1 MPRLGTPQLP
11 LLLLVALFLV
21 VATACNSVSS
31 SGGTQPPAGTPP
43 PPGGGGGT
51 GGGGGGGTGG
61 GGGNSVPSGPDTFLA
76 TMFFSLGHNGGVE
89 GQIKVDATAN
99 DGAVNYNSV
108 AAKGDVLV
116 FCPYLSQSVQD
127 CFDVFTFP
135 QSGTSFNFTF
145 PRKGAFAG
153 IFEKLWPGAAFS
165 ESTGLNFQSALL
177 PASLLPEGVGEPIS
191 SAPLQRGVVTV
202 TGRTVSI
209 TVTGTTPNTML
220 SAKTCDIRGP
230 GHPQASPQHGSCL
243 PLLTLTTDAQGNGS
257 ASAKLAIGPVF
268 VVLVSDTVGVRFV
281 SGFRVE

>member
-1 MPRLGTPQLP
+1 MPRLRTPQLP

-76 TMFFSLGHNGGVE
+76 TMFFSLGHNGGDV

-153 IFEKLWPGAAFS
+153 IFAKPNIS
-165 ESTGLNFQSALL
+165 ESEGGAGSPGLNFQSALL
-177 PASLLPEGVGEPIS
+177 PASLLPKGVGEPIS

-230 GHPQASPQHGSCL
+230 AGSCL

-257 ASAKLAIGPVF
+257 ASAELAIGPVV